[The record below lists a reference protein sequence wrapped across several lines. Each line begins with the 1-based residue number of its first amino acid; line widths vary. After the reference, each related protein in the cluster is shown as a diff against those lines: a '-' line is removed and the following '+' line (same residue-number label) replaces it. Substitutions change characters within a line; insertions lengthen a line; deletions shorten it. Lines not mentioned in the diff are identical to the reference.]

1 MSMEAD
7 TKNTP
12 VVDVSVEDPLN
23 VSMEGDDGPVWD
35 EAPRFS
41 VETCPSDCV
50 SVNLWYRAPLYE
62 DPGVGKGGLHDSKC
76 PDRLCVGA
84 SRVKTRRMP
93 LVKSLMACS

>member
-12 VVDVSVEDPLN
+12 VVDVSVEDPLD

-50 SVNLWYRAPLYE
+50 SVNVWYRL
-62 DPGVGKGGLHDSKC
+62 LFT
-76 PDRLCVGA
+76 
-84 SRVKTRRMP
+84 KTRGWGRG
-93 LVKSLMACS
+93 SSRF